1 MEIIKPGEVKRAK
14 LKCPECGCEFACS
27 KSEMEYIHEAV
38 FAICPQDGC
47 GAAVEVPIGTTL
59 RTEPAEQHAA
69 IGKMHTAIGTITVV
83 LTEATVTEEP
93 VGDGR
98 YITRVANVSNGAA
111 EHIKALGADT
121 GISLM
126 IDGKYPERFYMG
138 DTGMLIAYKA
148 HDGKL
153 YEQE

>member
-1 MEIIKPGEVKRAK
+1 MEIIKPGKVKRAK

-27 KSEMEYIHEAV
+27 KSEMEYTLESV
-38 FAICPQDGC
+38 FAKCPQDGC

-59 RTEPAEQHAA
+59 RTEPAKQ
-69 IGKMHTAIGTITVV
+69 HTAIGTITVV
-83 LTEATVTEEP
+83 LSEATVTKEP
-93 VGDGR
+93 VGDER
-98 YITRVANVSNGAA
+98 YITRVTNVSKGAA

-138 DTGMLIAYKA
+138 NTGVLIAYKA

>member
-1 MEIIKPGEVKRAK
+1 M
-14 LKCPECGCEFACS
+14 KCPECGCEFACS
-27 KSEMEYIHEAV
+27 KSEMEYIHESV

-59 RTEPAEQHAA
+59 RTEPAEQH
-69 IGKMHTAIGTITVV
+69 TAIGTITV
-83 LTEATVTEEP
+83 LLSGATVTEEP
-93 VGDGR
+93 VGDER
-98 YITRVANVSNGAA
+98 YITRVTNVSKEAA

-121 GISLM
+121 SISLM

-138 DTGMLIAYKA
+138 NTGMLIAYKA

>member
-1 MEIIKPGEVKRAK
+1 MEIIKPGKVRRVK
-14 LKCPECGCEFACS
+14 LECPECGCEFVCS
-27 KSEMEYIHEAV
+27 PVEMVRRYGTA
-38 FAICPQDGC
+38 FAKCPQEGC
-47 GAAVEVPIGTTL
+47 GRSVEVPNGIPEYI
-59 RTEPAEQHAA
+59 EPAN
-69 IGKMHTAIGTITVV
+69 HTA
-83 LTEATVTEEP
+83 TEEP
-93 VGDGR
+93 IGDER
-98 YITRVANVSNGAA
+98 YITRVTNVSKEAA

-138 DTGMLIAYKA
+138 NTGMLIAYKA